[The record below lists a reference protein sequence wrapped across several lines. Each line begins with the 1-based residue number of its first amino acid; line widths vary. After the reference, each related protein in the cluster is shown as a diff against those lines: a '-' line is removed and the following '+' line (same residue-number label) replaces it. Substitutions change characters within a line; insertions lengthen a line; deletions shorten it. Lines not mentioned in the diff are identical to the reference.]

1 MLRFA
6 IVGADNVVRNIAIA
20 EEAMNIDGTWI
31 NLTDITPEPGIGWT
45 YENAVFTAPVIPPAP
60 LTVPEPNVISKIAL
74 LNRMTDAEFISI
86 INAAKTDAEVELW
99 KTRFDNA
106 SSIDLTSTDRVVAGF
121 PMLVTKALLT
131 QERSVDILTTEVQSA
146 ERP

>member
-6 IVGADNVVRNIAIA
+6 IVADNVVRNVAIA

-45 YENAVFTAPVIPPAP
+45 YENAAFTAPVIPTPSP
-60 LTVPEPNVISKIAL
+60 LPSIITKLAL
-74 LNRMTDAEFISI
+74 LNRMTDAEFIGI

-106 SSIDLTSTDRVVAGF
+106 TTIDLNDGSRVVAGF

-131 QERSVDILTTEVQSA
+131 QARATEILTAPIQPD
-146 ERP
+146 ER

>member
-6 IVGADNVVRNIAIA
+6 IVGADNVVRNVAIA

-45 YENAVFTAPVIPPAP
+45 YENAVFAAPLTPPAP
-60 LTVPEPNVISKIAL
+60 PEPSIITKIAL
-74 LNRMTDAEFISI
+74 LNRMTDAEFIGI

-106 SSIDLTSTDRVVAGF
+106 TTIDLNDGSRVVAGF

-131 QERSVDILTTEVQSA
+131 QARATEILTAPIQPD
-146 ERP
+146 ER

>member
-1 MLRFA
+1 MPNYVQLDDNN
-6 IVGADNVVRNIAIA
+6 IVTGVTKAAGTIDAAHMIEIA
-20 EEAMNIDGTWI
+20 EYDTTLLGKK
-31 NLTDITPEPGIGWT
+31 
-45 YENAVFTAPVIPPAP
+45 YENNVFVDGPVVVLPSII
-60 LTVPEPNVISKIAL
+60 TKIAL
-74 LNRMTDAEFISI
+74 LNRMTDAEFIAI

-106 SSIDLTSTDRVVAGF
+106 TSIDLTSTTDRVVAGF
-121 PMLVTKALLT
+121 PMLVTKCLLT

>member
-6 IVGADNVVRNIAIA
+6 IVGADNVVRNVAIA
-20 EEAMNIDGTWI
+20 EEAMNIDGTWV

-60 LTVPEPNVISKIAL
+60 PEPSIITKIAL
-74 LNRMTDAEFISI
+74 LNRMTDAEFVGI
-86 INAAKTDAEVELW
+86 INLAKTDAEVELW

-106 SSIDLTSTDRVVAGF
+106 TSIDLADGNRVIAGF
-121 PMLVTKALLT
+121 PMLVAKGLLT
-131 QERSVDILTTEVQSA
+131 QARSA
-146 ERP
+146 EILNLVIQQGEKP